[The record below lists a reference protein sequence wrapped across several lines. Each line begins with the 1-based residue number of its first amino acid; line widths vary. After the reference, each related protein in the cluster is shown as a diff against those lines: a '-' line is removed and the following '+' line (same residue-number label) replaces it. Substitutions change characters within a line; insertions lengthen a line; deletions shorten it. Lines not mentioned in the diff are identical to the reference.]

1 MIRSLWAT
9 ASLAPTVNL
18 IEIPTGTA
26 TVIVAVITLSQGIVL
41 ALVGVVTKRVGRM
54 RRDTSAVRDQ
64 VVNHHVDEN
73 GEPIL
78 MRDENDTRH
87 AETAGWFKELRRDV
101 GGLCED
107 VRGLRTDI
115 RHERD
120 RIDELEDTLTKKEGT
135 S

>member
-1 MIRSLWAT
+1 M
-9 ASLAPTVNL
+9 
-18 IEIPTGTA
+18 IEIPSGTA
-26 TVIVAVITLSQGIVL
+26 AVLVAILTTSQGVVLGLIGIIV
-41 ALVGVVTKRVGRM
+41 KRVGRM
-54 RRDTSAVRDQ
+54 RRDTTAVRDQ
-64 VVNHHVDEN
+64 VVNHHVDED

-101 GGLCED
+101 GGLRED
-107 VRGLRTDI
+107 VRGLRSDI

-120 RIDELEDTLTKKEGT
+120 RIDDIEDTLTKREG